1 MANRITLAKRKLLL
15 TSYAKCGSI
24 TIAAKA
30 AGVSQGI
37 HYKWLDDPEYA
48 AAFAEAE
55 REAINALETE
65 LFTRVYEG
73 TEEPVVYQ
81 GELCYRKD
89 KNGKLTDKPLT
100 IRRKSDTLLIFA
112 LKGKKPE
119 VYRDNFKGEIVHTG
133 VMAVSKGPDL
143 SKLSDEQWSTVK
155 SILGPALDGQ
165 PVEGVPPDPDPGG
178 DSSGGPEAVEK

>member
-1 MANRITLAKRKLLL
+1 M
-15 TSYAKCGSI
+15 
-24 TIAAKA
+24 AAKA
-30 AGVSQGI
+30 AGVAHGI
-37 HYKWLDDPEYA
+37 HYEWMKDPAYA

-55 REAINALETE
+55 KDAINALEAE
-65 LFTRVYEG
+65 LFQRVHEG

-81 GELCYRKD
+81 GELCYQKD
-89 KNGKLTDKPLT
+89 AKGKLTNKPLT

-155 SILGPALDGQ
+155 SILGTTLDGTA
-165 PVEGVPPDPDPGG
+165 VEGVPPDGDPGG
-178 DSSGGPEAVEK
+178 DGSRGSEEGEK